1 MNNGDVGTAWGNFG
15 SAVSESEYLLSFR
28 RDVCHKYGL
37 PFDMKTKR
45 YHYNRWL
52 IQAPAGLVLVGM
64 GLCFVAE
71 STVLKHSGA
80 TTWQWVLAGTV
91 SLSVVNSGLC
101 LLADAVLQRVRY
113 EWKQQQESS

>member
-1 MNNGDVGTAWGNFG
+1 MWPV
-15 SAVSESEYLLSFR
+15 VPESEYLLSFQ
-28 RDVCHKYGL
+28 RDVCRQNGL
-37 PFDMKTKR
+37 PFDMKNKR

-52 IQAPAGLVLVGM
+52 VQAPAGLVLVGM

-71 STVLKHSGA
+71 STVLKHSSA
-80 TTWQWVLAGTV
+80 ATWQWVLAGTI